1 MARFDRYMLSQ
12 LMVLFGFFS
21 LVLVL
26 IYWINRAV
34 LLFDQLIADGQSATV
49 FLEFTA
55 LSLPGVIR
63 IALPLA
69 AFAAAVYLTNRMRTE
84 SELTVMQAT
93 GFSPFRL
100 ARPVFTFGLIVA
112 LMMTA
117 LMHFLVP
124 LSSAQLDER
133 EAEIAE
139 NISARLLTEGQ
150 FIEPANGVTVYIRE
164 ITPAGELLDIFLSDT
179 RTAREQITYTAARA
193 FLIREGGITQL
204 VMIDGMVQ
212 TLLNEDQR
220 LFTTRFDDFAY
231 NISAL
236 IGDRGGARLRD
247 SHLMTWDLLNPTS
260 ALLEETRVT
269 KARMLARAHDRF
281 AQSILAIIGA
291 LLGFAALL
299 IGAHSRFGVWRQIVF
314 AIVLIVV
321 IKAMETTGIRMARS
335 DPTLWFAVYLPSLT
349 GFVIIWFLL
358 FWAGR
363 PTLFHRKR
371 QEGLA
376 T

>member
-1 MARFDRYMLSQ
+1 VARFDRYMLSQ

-69 AFAAAVYLTNRMRTE
+69 AFAAAVYLTNRLRTE

-93 GFSPFRL
+93 GYSPFRL
-100 ARPVFTFGLIVA
+100 ARPVLYFGLIVA
-112 LMMTA
+112 LLMTA

-124 LSSAQLDER
+124 LSSARLDQR

-139 NISARLLTEGQ
+139 NITARLLTEGQ
-150 FIEPANGVTVYIRE
+150 FIEPADGVTFYIRE
-164 ITPAGELLDIFLSDT
+164 VTPAGELLDVFLSDT
-179 RTAREQITYTAARA
+179 RHAADQVTYTAAKA
-193 FLIREGGITQL
+193 FLVREGGITQL

-212 TLLNEDQR
+212 TLRNETGR

-236 IGDRGGARLRD
+236 IGERDATRLRD
-247 SHLMTWDLLNPTS
+247 RHLFTWDLLNPSEELIAETRTS
-260 ALLEETRVT
+260 A
-269 KARMLARAHDRF
+269 ARMAARAHDRF
-281 AQSILAIIGA
+281 SQSLLGTVGA
-291 LLGFAALL
+291 LLGFAALMV
-299 IGAHSRFGVWRQIVF
+299 GGHSRFGVWWQIIF
-314 AIVLIVV
+314 AIFLIIV
-321 IKAMETTGIRMARS
+321 IKAAETTGIRLARS
-335 DPTLWFAVYLPSLT
+335 DEALWFAAYLPSAL
-349 GFVIIWFLL
+349 GMAMIAGLL
-358 FWAGR
+358 FWAGK
-363 PTLFHRKR
+363 PALFHRRKHV
-371 QEGLA
+371 A
-376 T
+376 AS